1 MEELYE
7 AKEGILYELYRF
19 EANEMW
25 TGPPGG
31 FVRNKGNKQW
41 IWLVMNTANRQIIAC
56 HVGGNRT
63 HENSLIKSLN
73 CSKQMRCF
81 LLTFGTGTTCWTVKS
96 MGHQGKKKGTPI
108 I

>member
-31 FVRNKGNKQW
+31 FVQNKGK
-41 IWLVMNTANRQIIAC
+41 
-56 HVGGNRT
+56 
-63 HENSLIKSLN
+63 
-73 CSKQMRCF
+73 
-81 LLTFGTGTTCWTVKS
+81 LLLLFA
-96 MGHQGKKKGTPI
+96 GHSYTR
-108 I
+108 